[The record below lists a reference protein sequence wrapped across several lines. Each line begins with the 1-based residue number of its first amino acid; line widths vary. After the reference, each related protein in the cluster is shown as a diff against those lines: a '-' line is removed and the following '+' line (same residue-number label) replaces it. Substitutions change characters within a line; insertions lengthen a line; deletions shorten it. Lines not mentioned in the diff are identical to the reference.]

1 MVSQVY
7 ASMLQII
14 LGDGKIQLQE
24 IERNL
29 G

>member
-14 LGDGKIQLQE
+14 LVDGKIQLQE